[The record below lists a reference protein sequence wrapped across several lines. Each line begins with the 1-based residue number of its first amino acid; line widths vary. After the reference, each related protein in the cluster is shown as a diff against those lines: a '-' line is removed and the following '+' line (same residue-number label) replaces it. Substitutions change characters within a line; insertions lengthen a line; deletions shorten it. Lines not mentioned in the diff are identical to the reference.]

1 VSGTTLPHGVRKV
14 VRYVEDVYVDGAPG
28 GPVRLA
34 GVAAVLPNPWAGRG
48 FVENLR
54 PEILAVAPALA
65 EILVPALVELC
76 GGGDR
81 VEAYGK
87 AALVGVN
94 GEVEHASA
102 LIHTL
107 RFGNAFRTAVGGTT
121 YLSFTNS
128 RTGAGAT
135 VSIPMMHKLDEG
147 LRSHYLTLNFAVPD
161 APAPDELV
169 VAIGAS
175 TGGRLHPRIGNRYID
190 LEEIANEAAG
200 TEGAA
205 ANGPAGADDTAR

>member
-1 VSGTTLPHGVRKV
+1 MIEVPGLHASLPHSIRKV
-14 VRYVEDVYVDGAPG
+14 VRYAEDVYVDGRPG
-28 GPVRLA
+28 EPVRMV

-54 PEILAVAPALA
+54 PEILAVAPDVADV
-65 EILVPALVELC
+65 LVPALLELC
-76 GGGDR
+76 GDGER

-87 AALVGVN
+87 AALVGVD

-107 RFGNAFRTAVGGTT
+107 RFGNRFRSAVGGTT

-128 RTGAGAT
+128 RSGPGAT
-135 VSIPMMHKLDEG
+135 ISIPMMHKLDEG
-147 LRSHYLTLNFAVPD
+147 LRSHYLTLNFAVAD
-161 APAPDELV
+161 APGPDELV
-169 VAIGAS
+169 VAIGAA

-190 LEEIANEAAG
+190 LEELAA
-200 TEGAA
+200 ES
-205 ANGPAGADDTAR
+205 